1 MIFKTYTKQGQILLD
16 SQTPVFALIKTV
28 TPTRLLTPPF
38 DQNKRELWY
47 RAKRLGVNS
56 KMRQRWVDIHTKEY
70 CMYYADVPSVMTPI
84 TTISYDGMAHECEPI
99 VFLNAGQ
106 FDGKTRLMFYS
117 NGRLSDGQ
125 LANYR
130 IHVFDTNVQRQTQVG
145 INLYDKKGNV
155 TFSNHSRLLNM
166 DTLTIHNHRPF
177 MSAKEAK
184 ELIDL
189 RKIVNRGRVDS
200 DFNFERLNS
209 LEEKFEQWHQKMKQM
224 IRDRST
230 EDEFVKNGFIKV
242 NNGYLNTR
250 IKGVAGFGSVDL
262 MLVNYIELRVGY
274 GSTLLYELSM
284 LENPKFSS
292 YTKTY
297 KMACIG
303 CRDGLF
309 VCPTLLT
316 FNDVLEDGNKRPIN
330 IIHGITKN
338 HAIHVRYTHI

>member
-47 RAKRLGVNS
+47 RAKRLGFNS
-56 KMRQRWVDIHTKEY
+56 KMRQRWVNIYTKEY

-84 TTISYDGMAHECEPI
+84 TTISYDGNATECEPI

-117 NGRLSDGQ
+117 NGRLSDEQ

-130 IHVFDTNVQRQTQVG
+130 IHVFDINVQRQTQVG

-166 DTLTIHNHRPF
+166 DTLTVQGLISSDEIRELLELRHDAIYDTSGNF
-177 MSAKEAK
+177 NAKRFIQLETK
-184 ELIDL
+184 YEYWEQRIE
-189 RKIVNRGRVDS
+189 KI
-200 DFNFERLNS
+200 L
-209 LEEKFEQWHQKMKQM
+209 K
-224 IRDRST
+224 DRHT
-230 EDEFVKNGFIKV
+230 EDDFIEAGFISV
-242 NNGYLNTR
+242 GQGYLNTS
-250 IKGVAGFGSVDL
+250 IKGVAGFSVNDMTIINPMIFNEIYGESFHHKISQIEAMDL
-262 MLVNYIELRVGY
+262 PYHVRQ
-274 GSTLLYELSM
+274 
-284 LENPKFSS
+284 
-292 YTKTY
+292 TY

-309 VCPTLLT
+309 VCPTVT
-316 FNDVLEDGNKRPIN
+316 FENTPTNSRGGIIDIIN
-330 IIHGITKN
+330 GIIQTS
-338 HAIHVRYTHI
+338 AIHVRYTHI

>member
-16 SQTPVFALIKTV
+16 SQTPVFALTKTV

-56 KMRQRWVDIHTKEY
+56 KMRQRWVNIYTKEY

-117 NGRLSDGQ
+117 NGRLSDEQ

-130 IHVFDTNVQRQTQVG
+130 IHVFDINVQRQTQVG
-145 INLYDKKGNV
+145 INLYDKQGNV

-166 DTLTIHNHRPF
+166 DTLTVQGLISSDEIRELLELRHDAIYDTSGNF
-177 MSAKEAK
+177 NAKRFIQLETK
-184 ELIDL
+184 YEYWEQRIE
-189 RKIVNRGRVDS
+189 KI
-200 DFNFERLNS
+200 L
-209 LEEKFEQWHQKMKQM
+209 K
-224 IRDRST
+224 DRHT
-230 EDEFVKNGFIKV
+230 EDDFIEAGFISV
-242 NNGYLNTR
+242 GQGYLNTS
-250 IKGVAGFGSVDL
+250 IKGVAGFSVNDMTIINPMIFNEIYGESFHHKISQIEAMDL
-262 MLVNYIELRVGY
+262 PYYVRQ
-274 GSTLLYELSM
+274 
-284 LENPKFSS
+284 
-292 YTKTY
+292 TY

-309 VCPTLLT
+309 VCPTVT
-316 FNDVLEDGNKRPIN
+316 FEDTPTSGRSIIIN
-330 IIHGITKN
+330 IVNGIIQTS
-338 HAIHVRYTHI
+338 AIHVRYSRI

>member
-1 MIFKTYTKQGQILLD
+1 MIFRTYTKQGQILLD

-47 RAKRLGVNS
+47 RAKRLGFNS
-56 KMRQRWVDIHTKEY
+56 KMRQRWVNIYTKEY

-125 LANYR
+125 LARYR
-130 IHVFDTNVQRQTQVG
+130 IHVFDINVQRQTQVG

-166 DTLTIHNHRPF
+166 DTLTIQGLISSDEIRELLELRHDAIYDTSGNF
-177 MSAKEAK
+177 NAKRFIQLETKYEYWEQRIEKILK
-184 ELIDL
+184 E
-189 RKIVNRGRVDS
+189 R
-200 DFNFERLNS
+200 
-209 LEEKFEQWHQKMKQM
+209 H
-224 IRDRST
+224 T
-230 EDEFVKNGFIKV
+230 EDDFIEAGFISV
-242 NNGYLNTR
+242 GQGYLNTS
-250 IKGVAGFGSVDL
+250 IKGVAGFSVNDMTIINPMIFNEIYGESFHHKISQIEAMDL
-262 MLVNYIELRVGY
+262 PYYVRQ
-274 GSTLLYELSM
+274 
-284 LENPKFSS
+284 
-292 YTKTY
+292 TY

-309 VCPTLLT
+309 VCPTVT
-316 FNDVLEDGNKRPIN
+316 FENTPTNSRGG
-330 IIHGITKN
+330 IIDIMNGIIQTS
-338 HAIHVRYTHI
+338 ATHVRYTHI

>member
-1 MIFKTYTKQGQILLD
+1 MIFRTYTKQGQILLD
-16 SQTPVFALIKTV
+16 SQTPVFALTKTV

-47 RAKRLGVNS
+47 RAKRLGFNS
-56 KMRQRWVDIHTKEY
+56 KMRQRWVDIYTKEY

-117 NGRLSDGQ
+117 NGRLSDEQ

-130 IHVFDTNVQRQTQVG
+130 IHVFDINVQRQTQVG

-166 DTLTIHNHRPF
+166 DTLTVQGLISSDEIRELLELRHDAIYDTSGNF
-177 MSAKEAK
+177 NAKRFIQLETK
-184 ELIDL
+184 YEYWEQRIE
-189 RKIVNRGRVDS
+189 KI
-200 DFNFERLNS
+200 L
-209 LEEKFEQWHQKMKQM
+209 K
-224 IRDRST
+224 DRHT
-230 EDEFVKNGFIKV
+230 EDDFIEAGFISV
-242 NNGYLNTR
+242 GQGYLNTS
-250 IKGVAGFGSVDL
+250 IKGVAGFSVNDMTIINPMIFNEIYGESFHHKISQIEAMDL
-262 MLVNYIELRVGY
+262 PYHVRQ
-274 GSTLLYELSM
+274 
-284 LENPKFSS
+284 
-292 YTKTY
+292 TY

-309 VCPTLLT
+309 VCPTVT
-316 FNDVLEDGNKRPIN
+316 FENTPTNSRGGGIIDIIN
-330 IIHGITKN
+330 GIIQTS
-338 HAIHVRYTHI
+338 AIHVRYTHI

>member
-16 SQTPVFALIKTV
+16 SQTPVFALTKTV
-28 TPTRLLTPPF
+28 TPTRLLKPTF

-47 RAKRLGVNS
+47 RAKRLWVNS

-70 CMYYADVPSVMTPI
+70 CMYYADVPSVISPI
-84 TTISYDGMAHECEPI
+84 TTISYDGNAAECEPI

-117 NGRLSDGQ
+117 NGRLSDEQ

-130 IHVFDTNVQRQTQVG
+130 IHLFDINVQRQTQVG
-145 INLYDKKGNV
+145 INLYDKQGNV

-166 DTLTIHNHRPF
+166 DTHTITNHRPL

-184 ELIDL
+184 ELLDL
-189 RKIVNRGRVDS
+189 YRIVEIGQPDANFDFGRIAQLQAELDYWEQKIR
-200 DFNFERLNS
+200 
-209 LEEKFEQWHQKMKQM
+209 QM
-224 IRDRST
+224 LRDKRT

-242 NNGYLNTR
+242 KNGYLNTD
-250 IKGVAGFGSVDL
+250 IKGVAGFGVDDL
-262 MLVNYIELRVGY
+262 MMINYLLFRLVKGRN
-274 GSTLLYELSM
+274 LLYELSL
-284 LENPKFSS
+284 LENINYAFV
-292 YTKTY
+292 TKTY

-309 VCPTLLT
+309 VCPTVT
-316 FNDVLEDGNKRPIN
+316 FENIPTDGNKRAIS

-338 HAIHVRYTHI
+338 HAIHIRYTHV

>member
-16 SQTPVFALIKTV
+16 SQTPVFALTKTV

-84 TTISYDGMAHECEPI
+84 TTVSYDGMAHECQPI

-117 NGRLSDGQ
+117 NGRLSDEQ
-125 LANYR
+125 LARYR
-130 IHVFDTNVQRQTQVG
+130 IHVFDINVQRQTQVG
-145 INLYDKKGNV
+145 INLYDKQGNV

-166 DTLTIHNHRPF
+166 DTLTVQGLISSDEIRELLELRHDAIYDTSGNF
-177 MSAKEAK
+177 NAKRF
-184 ELIDL
+184 IQ
-189 RKIVNRGRVDS
+189 
-200 DFNFERLNS
+200 
-209 LEEKFEQWHQKMKQM
+209 LETKYEYWEQRIEKTLK
-224 IRDRST
+224 DRHT
-230 EDEFVKNGFIKV
+230 EDDFIEAGFISV
-242 NNGYLNTR
+242 GQGYLNTS
-250 IKGVAGFGSVDL
+250 IKGVAGFSVNDMTIINPMIFNEIYGESFHHKISQIEAMDL
-262 MLVNYIELRVGY
+262 PYYVRQ
-274 GSTLLYELSM
+274 
-284 LENPKFSS
+284 
-292 YTKTY
+292 TY

-309 VCPTLLT
+309 VCPTVT
-316 FNDVLEDGNKRPIN
+316 FEDTPTSGRSIIIN
-330 IIHGITKN
+330 IVNGIIQTS
-338 HAIHVRYTHI
+338 AIHVRYSRI

>member
-16 SQTPVFALIKTV
+16 SQTPVFALTKTV

-56 KMRQRWVDIHTKEY
+56 KMRQRWVNIYTKEY

-84 TTISYDGMAHECEPI
+84 TTVSYDGMAHECQPI

-117 NGRLSDGQ
+117 NGRLSDEQ

-130 IHVFDTNVQRQTQVG
+130 IHVFDINVQRQTQVG
-145 INLYDKKGNV
+145 INLYDKQGNV

-166 DTLTIHNHRPF
+166 DTLTVQGLISSDEIRELLELRYDAIYDTSGNF
-177 MSAKEAK
+177 NAKRFIQLETK
-184 ELIDL
+184 YEYWEQRIE
-189 RKIVNRGRVDS
+189 KI
-200 DFNFERLNS
+200 L
-209 LEEKFEQWHQKMKQM
+209 K
-224 IRDRST
+224 DRHT
-230 EDEFVKNGFIKV
+230 EDDFIEAGFISV
-242 NNGYLNTR
+242 GQGYLNTS
-250 IKGVAGFGSVDL
+250 IKGVAGFSVNDMTIINPMIFNEIYGESFHHKISQIEAMDL
-262 MLVNYIELRVGY
+262 PYYVRQ
-274 GSTLLYELSM
+274 
-284 LENPKFSS
+284 
-292 YTKTY
+292 TY

-309 VCPTLLT
+309 VCPTVT
-316 FNDVLEDGNKRPIN
+316 FEDTPTSGRSIIIN
-330 IIHGITKN
+330 IVNGIIQTS
-338 HAIHVRYTHI
+338 AIHVRYSRI

>member
-117 NGRLSDGQ
+117 NGRLSDEQ

-130 IHVFDTNVQRQTQVG
+130 IHVFDINVKRQTQVG

-166 DTLTIHNHRPF
+166 DTLTIQGLISSDEIWELLELRHDAIYDTSGNF
-177 MSAKEAK
+177 NAKRFIQLEAK
-184 ELIDL
+184 YEYWEQRIE
-189 RKIVNRGRVDS
+189 KILK
-200 DFNFERLNS
+200 ER
-209 LEEKFEQWHQKMKQM
+209 H
-224 IRDRST
+224 T
-230 EDEFVKNGFIKV
+230 EDDFIEAGFISV
-242 NNGYLNTR
+242 GQGYLNTS
-250 IKGVAGFGSVDL
+250 IKGVAGFSVNDMTIINPMIFNEIYGESFHHKISQIEAMDL
-262 MLVNYIELRVGY
+262 PYYVRQ
-274 GSTLLYELSM
+274 
-284 LENPKFSS
+284 
-292 YTKTY
+292 TY

-309 VCPTLLT
+309 VCPTVT
-316 FNDVLEDGNKRPIN
+316 FENTPTNSRGG
-330 IIHGITKN
+330 IIDIMNGIIQTS
-338 HAIHVRYTHI
+338 AVHVRYTHI

>member
-16 SQTPVFALIKTV
+16 SQTPVFALTKTV

-47 RAKRLGVNS
+47 RAKRLGFNS

-125 LANYR
+125 LARYR
-130 IHVFDTNVQRQTQVG
+130 IHVFDINVQRQTQVG
-145 INLYDKKGNV
+145 INLYDKQGNV

-177 MSAKEAK
+177 ISAKEAK
-184 ELIDL
+184 ELLDIYRAIELGQAGADFKADRRLELEAEFEYWQGEIRRIL
-189 RKIVNRGRVDS
+189 R
-200 DFNFERLNS
+200 
-209 LEEKFEQWHQKMKQM
+209 EKSK
-224 IRDRST
+224 
-230 EDEFVKNGFIKV
+230 EDGFTQNGFIKV
-242 NNGYLNTR
+242 GQGYLNTS
-250 IKGVAGFGSVDL
+250 IKGVAGFGVDDL
-262 MLVNYIELRVGY
+262 IIIKARAFFGFK
-274 GSTLLYELSM
+274 GISLLHEMAKQDWVDYSFI
-284 LENPKFSS
+284 KH
-292 YTKTY
+292 TQ

-309 VCPTLLT
+309 VCPTWDFDNIRT
-316 FNDVLEDGNKRPIN
+316 DGKRKGTHVI
-330 IIHGITKN
+330 GTTKN
-338 HAIHVRYTHI
+338 HAVHVRYTHI

>member
-47 RAKRLGVNS
+47 RAKRLGFNS
-56 KMRQRWVDIHTKEY
+56 KMRQRWVNIYTKEY

-84 TTISYDGMAHECEPI
+84 TTISYDGNATECEPI

-117 NGRLSDGQ
+117 NGRLSDEQ

-130 IHVFDTNVQRQTQVG
+130 IHVFDINVQRQTQVG
-145 INLYDKKGNV
+145 INLYDKQGNV

-166 DTLTIHNHRPF
+166 DTLTVQGLISSDEIRELLELRHDAIYDTSGNF
-177 MSAKEAK
+177 NAKRFIQLETK
-184 ELIDL
+184 YEYWEQRIE
-189 RKIVNRGRVDS
+189 KI
-200 DFNFERLNS
+200 L
-209 LEEKFEQWHQKMKQM
+209 K
-224 IRDRST
+224 DRHT
-230 EDEFVKNGFIKV
+230 EDDFIEAGFISV
-242 NNGYLNTR
+242 GQGYLNTS
-250 IKGVAGFGSVDL
+250 IKGVAGFSVNDMTIINPMIFNEIYGESFHHKISQIEAMDL
-262 MLVNYIELRVGY
+262 PYYVRQ
-274 GSTLLYELSM
+274 
-284 LENPKFSS
+284 
-292 YTKTY
+292 TY

-309 VCPTLLT
+309 VCPTVT
-316 FNDVLEDGNKRPIN
+316 FEDTPTSGRSIIIN
-330 IIHGITKN
+330 IVNGIIQTS
-338 HAIHVRYTHI
+338 AIHVRYSRI

>member
-1 MIFKTYTKQGQILLD
+1 MIFRTYTKQGQILLD

-47 RAKRLGVNS
+47 RAKRLGFNS
-56 KMRQRWVDIHTKEY
+56 KMRQRWVNIYTKEY

-84 TTISYDGMAHECEPI
+84 TTISYDGGATECEPI

-117 NGRLSDGQ
+117 NGRLSDEQ

-130 IHVFDTNVQRQTQVG
+130 IHVFDINVQRQTQVG

-166 DTLTIHNHRPF
+166 DTLTVQGLISRDEIQELDELLHAAVYESPEDFKPKQSRFIHLDNKYRYWEQKIEKILKDRH
-177 MSAKEAK
+177 
-184 ELIDL
+184 ID
-189 RKIVNRGRVDS
+189 
-200 DFNFERLNS
+200 F
-209 LEEKFEQWHQKMKQM
+209 
-224 IRDRST
+224 
-230 EDEFVKNGFIKV
+230 DEFVDAGFIKV
-242 NNGYLNTR
+242 RQGYLNTG
-250 IKGVAGFGSVDL
+250 IKGVAGFSVSDMTIFNPAVFYEIYSESFRHRISQIEYLDL
-262 MLVNYIELRVGY
+262 PHYYRQ
-274 GSTLLYELSM
+274 
-284 LENPKFSS
+284 
-292 YTKTY
+292 TY

-309 VCPTLLT
+309 VYPTVT
-316 FNDVLEDGNKRPIN
+316 FEN
-330 IIHGITKN
+330 IPTNSRGSVIDFITGIIQTS
-338 HAIHVRYTHI
+338 AIHINYSRI

>member
-1 MIFKTYTKQGQILLD
+1 MIFRTYTKQGQILLD

-117 NGRLSDGQ
+117 NGRLSDEQ

-130 IHVFDTNVQRQTQVG
+130 IHVFDINVQRQTQVG

-155 TFSNHSRLLNM
+155 TFSNHSRLLSM
-166 DTLTIHNHRPF
+166 DTLTVQGLISSDEIWELLELRQAAMYDTPEDF
-177 MSAKEAK
+177 SAKRSRFIQLETK
-184 ELIDL
+184 YEYWEQRIK
-189 RKIVNRGRVDS
+189 KI
-200 DFNFERLNS
+200 L
-209 LEEKFEQWHQKMKQM
+209 K
-224 IRDRST
+224 DRHT
-230 EDEFVKNGFIKV
+230 EDDFVEAGFIRV
-242 NNGYLNTR
+242 GQGYLNTS
-250 IKGVAGFGSVDL
+250 IKGVAGFSVNDMTIINPMIFNEIYGESFHHKISQIEAMDL
-262 MLVNYIELRVGY
+262 PYYVRQ
-274 GSTLLYELSM
+274 
-284 LENPKFSS
+284 
-292 YTKTY
+292 TY

-309 VCPTLLT
+309 VCPTVT
-316 FNDVLEDGNKRPIN
+316 FENTPTDGNKRTIN

-338 HAIHVRYTHI
+338 HATHVRYTHI

>member
-1 MIFKTYTKQGQILLD
+1 MIFRTYTKQGQILLD

-38 DQNKRELWY
+38 DQNKRQMWY

-84 TTISYDGMAHECEPI
+84 TTISYDGNAAECEPI

-117 NGRLSDGQ
+117 NGRLSDEQ
-125 LANYR
+125 LARYR
-130 IHVFDTNVQRQTQVG
+130 IHVFDINVQRQTQVG

-166 DTLTIHNHRPF
+166 DTLTVQGLISSDEIRELLELRHDAIYDTSGNF
-177 MSAKEAK
+177 NAKRFIQLETK
-184 ELIDL
+184 YEYWEQRIE
-189 RKIVNRGRVDS
+189 KI
-200 DFNFERLNS
+200 L
-209 LEEKFEQWHQKMKQM
+209 K
-224 IRDRST
+224 DRHT
-230 EDEFVKNGFIKV
+230 EDDFIEAGFISV
-242 NNGYLNTR
+242 GQGYLNTS
-250 IKGVAGFGSVDL
+250 IKGVAGFSVNDMTIINPMIFNEIYGESFHHKISQIEAMDL
-262 MLVNYIELRVGY
+262 PYYVRQ
-274 GSTLLYELSM
+274 
-284 LENPKFSS
+284 
-292 YTKTY
+292 TY

-309 VCPTLLT
+309 VCPTVT
-316 FNDVLEDGNKRPIN
+316 FEDTPTSGRSIIIN
-330 IIHGITKN
+330 IVNGIIQTS
-338 HAIHVRYTHI
+338 AIHVRYSRI